1 MCEFAMHN
9 NFNPNSPF
17 EDNKYLFYESE
28 DESMNELEQKQQAI
42 TITEQA
48 RTFAISTQ
56 QDYNNAAE
64 VCKDIKT
71 KIKTIEDYWKP
82 LKDNAHAAHKAICA
96 KEAELLAPFTKAE
109 TAIKGKMTTF
119 QRQLMEEQRI
129 QREEQERFR
138 REESE
143 RLMKAAEEAQQE
155 GAEEHADYLV
165 EEAAKVE
172 VMKFEHPKQEKTV
185 GTAVKKVW
193 KARVTNAAL
202 VPVSISGTVIRPID
216 EKVLNDLARV
226 SKGNMAIPGV
236 EFYEDVQIAV
246 SRG

>member
-9 NFNPNSPF
+9 NFNPNSPY
-17 EDNKYLFYESE
+17 EDNKYLFME
-28 DESMNELEQKQQAI
+28 DEGMDELEQKQQAL

-48 RTFAISTQ
+48 NTFVIVSQ

-64 VCKDIKT
+64 VCKDIKA
-71 KIKTIEDYWKP
+71 KIKTVEDYWKP

-96 KEAELLAPFTKAE
+96 KETELLAPFTKAE
-109 TAIKGKMTTF
+109 NAIKGKMTTF

-138 REESE
+138 REEAD
-143 RLMKAAEEAQQE
+143 RLMAAAQEAQQE
-155 GAEEHADYLV
+155 GMEEHADYLV
-165 EEAAKVE
+165 EEAAKAE
-172 VMKFEHPKQEKTV
+172 VMRFEQPKQEKTA
-185 GTAVKKVW
+185 GASTRSIW
-193 KARVTNAAL
+193 RARVTNESL
-202 VPVSISGTVIRPID
+202 VPITANGICIRQID
-216 EKVLNDLARV
+216 TAMLNKIATMV
-226 SKGNMAIPGV
+226 KGKSSIPGV